1 MCLLELGNMSDLYG
15 KSARN
20 KILKYSKETIY
31 HFNCSVCKNWW
42 SYAHTEIKPERRSS
56 LKQYEMAIAG
66 NYCPHC
72 GTLYETL
79 EEINVS
85 N

>member
-1 MCLLELGNMSDLYG
+1 M
-15 KSARN
+15 N
-20 KILKYSKETIY
+20 KIV
-31 HFNCSVCKNWW
+31 FNVIPQITGSVCKNRW

-79 EEINVS
+79 EEINQVTYQKS
-85 N
+85 NQR